1 MAYITMT
8 QYNQELNRLR
18 NNYFDKLGI
27 NPYNKWNIFN
37 STHGIVS
44 RKNIH
49 NYTESFFIYACLNP
63 TATFDRFTNYDIKLK
78 TELDRLLQRPRNQR
92 QLQTLY
98 VYLEE
103 SKKLESKLIPLTVYL
118 SDTTSNVYNHIKAH
132 IVRKDAQLLWY

>member
-1 MAYITMT
+1 MT
-8 QYNQELNRLR
+8 QYNQKLNRLR
-18 NNYFDKLGI
+18 NNYFDKLDI
-27 NPYNKWNIFN
+27 NPYNKWNIFT

-44 RKNIH
+44 KKNIH
-49 NYTESFFIYACLNP
+49 SYTESFFIYACLNP

-78 TELDRLLQRPRNQR
+78 TELDRLLQRPKNQR

-118 SDTTSNVYNHIKAH
+118 SDTTSSIYNLIKTH